1 MLVADVGIG
10 VLLAL
15 LGFVLAPG
23 LAILAVAAIVVLAG
37 CAGWLTSERLAARR
51 RAAGRPHPLARWRAR
66 WRARPE
72 HPRSRQLH

>member
-37 CAGWLTSERLAARR
+37 CAGWLTSERLTERR
-51 RAAGRPHPLARWRAR
+51 RLAGRPRLLARWLARGRAR
-66 WRARPE
+66 AER
-72 HPRSRQLH
+72 PRSRQPH